1 MVMRKFIFF
10 SIQVLF
16 LCLVS
21 MQSYAVTTE
30 ECENAETQ
38 ETCPAGCYWYE
49 RSGCKICGT
58 GTYTSESGQTS
69 CKACIHP
76 SGEEGKK
83 WAWVANVEGNENAY
97 CPFTI
102 SCAKDEYIDVTNVG
116 ESGGFGCK
124 QCGSYYNSKEPGDYT
139 ITINNL
145 LELLA
150 AITNKNK
157 ENVCDGKVYKLDL
170 QRNTWLLWWQDKVAY
185 AKYGSGF
192 ASSETSTT
200 WDKDY
205 LPQSAVQGDRPIK
218 TFKGYTSKEDCA
230 GTMFFARE
238 EQDGTVKAKFNNN
251 WDALFGLADS
261 AENTKRL
268 YTCWDNLEVQILYFN
283 PEGMTPDT
291 WKTDKY
297 TVNDDSEDGGFTV
310 QGYGGLLPDGAI
322 FESYSCTY
330 VDESGVEKNCST
342 STVLPEDDVL
352 PDGREIHLKPKFAD
366 CPEGHFCSGADPQPC
381 PSGTTSDPGAANDAD
396 CYMKAGDGGTKF
408 CDGTGKC
415 FYLPGN
421 GKIPK
426 NPSSDTT
433 QNSAQSSTQNP
444 AQ

>member
-1 MVMRKFIFF
+1 MRKFIFF

-21 MQSYAVTTE
+21 MQSYAVTAE
-30 ECENAETQ
+30 ECENAESQ
-38 ETCPAGCYWYE
+38 ETCPAGCYFDSRE
-49 RSGCKICGT
+49 GCRICGL

-76 SGEEGKK
+76 SGEKGKK
-83 WAWVANVEGNENAY
+83 WDWVANVEGNENAY

-102 SCAKDEYIDVTNVG
+102 SCAKDEYIDVKNVG

-124 QCGSYYNSKEPGDYT
+124 QCGSYYNSKEPDDYT

-150 AITNKNK
+150 AITNKTK
-157 ENVCDGKVYKLDL
+157 ENVCDGKVYKLTLVKNLSDL
-170 QRNTWLLWWQDKVAY
+170 FESNKYAYVKYDTGFSDEETGPFLFDGTAPGVVPTTILWWRDFLGYYTAETGGAIRFNENGGTAGTQTTPKTFESDTTL
-185 AKYGSGF
+185 YGHWDEEPVEYNVEYYTDSSMTTNFGEPQTCEMGMLCPVIEDIPSQSGKLF
-192 ASSETSTT
+192 DHWVCGAGCSGVVTGNVPEPSESYYNT
-200 WDKDY
+200 
-205 LPQSAVQGDRPIK
+205 GDPIK
-218 TFKGYTSKEDCA
+218 IY
-230 GTMFFARE
+230 
-238 EQDGTVKAKFNNN
+238 
-251 WDALFGLADS
+251 
-261 AENTKRL
+261 AE
-268 YTCWDNLEVQILYFN
+268 
-283 PEGMTPDT
+283 
-291 WKTDKY
+291 
-297 TVNDDSEDGGFTV
+297 
-310 QGYGGLLPDGAI
+310 
-322 FESYSCTY
+322 YS
-330 VDESGVEKNCST
+330 
-342 STVLPEDDVL
+342 
-352 PDGREIHLKPKFAD
+352 D
-366 CPEGHFCSGADPQPC
+366 CPEGHFCSGGDQQPC

-433 QNSAQSSTQNP
+433 QNSAQNSTQNS